1 MAALL
6 LTLTGCSSVTDG
18 SGAGAR
24 TPLSADTATA
34 TVQQRLQ
41 QQLAAEPAWCNV
53 YRSDYVAAFA
63 LNVRG
68 LSEDNAT
75 MQTQAD
81 AAFAELAQDDGD
93 CRLPQCIIE
102 PLQEGKLTY
111 WCGYREDGLAGQEV
125 NVWFA
130 WDTLAP
136 VR

>member
-6 LTLTGCSSVTDG
+6 LTLTGCSSVTED
-18 SGAGAR
+18 AAH
-24 TPLSADTATA
+24 ADVTRAVG

-41 QQLAAEPAWCNV
+41 AQLAAEPVFCDA

-68 LSEDNAT
+68 LSENNAAL
-75 MQTQAD
+75 QQQAD
-81 AAFAELAQDDGD
+81 AAFAKLNDADGA

-111 WCGYREDGLAGQEV
+111 WCGYREDGRAGQEV
-125 NVWFA
+125 NQWFA